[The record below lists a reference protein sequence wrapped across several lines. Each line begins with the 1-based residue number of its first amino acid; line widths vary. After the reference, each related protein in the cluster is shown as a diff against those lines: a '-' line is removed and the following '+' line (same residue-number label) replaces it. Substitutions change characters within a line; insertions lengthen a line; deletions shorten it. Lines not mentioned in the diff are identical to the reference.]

1 LRFPEKK
8 GLPRLRFP
16 LPINLLHGPEIMS
29 PIDVYKDWLNIKA
42 ENRPLSH
49 YQLLRLK
56 QFEDDSKVIRK
67 HYRQLNAH
75 VRKYA
80 SGDYVEQSQSLL
92 NELAKAMLCLTDA
105 QRKQDYDATL
115 GRKTQGPGER
125 RSFEQILLAA
135 GIADQ
140 TAIQGA
146 RQFADAIGLDIH
158 QAALQKKLGEPSVI
172 MLAYAES
179 IGLPYIEL
187 SDIGVDETIA
197 PQVPAIM
204 ARQHSCVPVMIDA
217 NQLIMASPQPIN
229 PDVEEELRLRFDM
242 PVRTVICTQASIN
255 EAVKEFFPRDAVTT
269 APPAASKKSQKKS
282 KPGKVPKPEVEDG
295 EATPDWQIPTILG
308 NFALI
313 GTILTLTF
321 LQTPSFL
328 LRIGAGLLAGIIVG
342 GVSYLVTKSR

>member
-1 LRFPEKK
+1 
-8 GLPRLRFP
+8 
-16 LPINLLHGPEIMS
+16 MS
-29 PIDVYKDWLNIKA
+29 PIDVYKDWLQIKA

-49 YQLLRLK
+49 YQLLKLK
-56 QFEDDSKVIRK
+56 QFEDDPKVVRK
-67 HYRQLNAH
+67 HYRKLNEH

-80 SGDYVEQSQSLL
+80 SGDYVEQSQALL
-92 NELAKAMLCLTDA
+92 NELAKAMLCLTDS
-105 QRKQDYDATL
+105 QRKQDYDASL
-115 GRKTQGPGER
+115 GRKSEGPGKR

-140 TAIQGA
+140 PAIQGA

-197 PQVPAIM
+197 PQVPALM
-204 ARQHSCVPVMIDA
+204 ARQHSCVPVMIDS
-217 NQLIMASPQPIN
+217 NQLIMASSQPIN

-255 EAVKEFFPRDAVTT
+255 EAVKEFFPRDAVT
-269 APPAASKKSQKKS
+269 APPATASKKSGKKS
-282 KPGKVPKPEVEDG
+282 KPAKAPKPAAAAGEEG

-321 LQTPSFL
+321 LQTPTFL
-328 LRIGAGLLAGIIVG
+328 LRIAIGILAGAIVG
-342 GVSYLVTKSR
+342 GVSYLVSKSR